1 MAEVAASKTLCVTGG
16 TSFIGSWLIKALLHR
31 GYSVHATIRPHHQPS
46 DITFLT
52 DLPGAKQRLKTF
64 HADLNNPETYSAAIR
79 GCSGVYHVATPM
91 DFERKESVEEI
102 VMRSVE
108 GAMGIVKAC
117 VEEKSVK
124 RVVYTSSA
132 STVGINGEDDDVE
145 VVDESF
151 WTDVEYVRSLDSN
164 AGSYVISKTLT
175 ERKLT
180 EFADENGLELV
191 TVIPT
196 FVVGPFICNKFPS
209 SIRTALGLVIGTLG
223 DKNQYP
229 VRSNLSMVHVDDV
242 ARAHIFLMENP
253 HVTKGRFI
261 CSSHAI
267 TLEQMHQLI
276 HTRYPDLPLP
286 TLESLK
292 EHVMKGRK
300 EPRYSSKKLMDVGF
314 EYKYGLEDIF
324 DGAIQS
330 CRENGYM

>member
-1 MAEVAASKTLCVTGG
+1 MEELAASKTLCVTGG

-31 GYSVHATIRPHHQPS
+31 GYSVHATIRPHHHPS
-46 DITFLT
+46 DISFLT

-108 GAMGIVKAC
+108 GAMGIVNAC

-145 VVDESF
+145 VVDESC
-151 WTDVEYVRSLDSN
+151 WTDVEYVKSWDSN

-191 TVIPT
+191 NVIPT

-209 SIRTALGLVIGTLG
+209 SIRMALGLII
-223 DKNQYP
+223 
-229 VRSNLSMVHVDDV
+229 

-253 HVTKGRFI
+253 HVTQGRFI

-267 TLEQMHQLI
+267 TLEQMHQLLC
-276 HTRYPDLPLP
+276 TRYPNLPLP

-292 EHVMKGRK
+292 ERVMKGRK

-324 DGAIQS
+324 NGAIQS

>member
-209 SIRTALGLVIGTLG
+209 SIRTALGLVI
-223 DKNQYP
+223 
-229 VRSNLSMVHVDDV
+229 

>member
-1 MAEVAASKTLCVTGG
+1 
-16 TSFIGSWLIKALLHR
+16 
-31 GYSVHATIRPHHQPS
+31 
-46 DITFLT
+46 
-52 DLPGAKQRLKTF
+52 
-64 HADLNNPETYSAAIR
+64 
-79 GCSGVYHVATPM
+79 
-91 DFERKESVEEI
+91 
-102 VMRSVE
+102 MRSVE
-108 GAMGIVKAC
+108 GAMGIVNAC

-132 STVGINGEDDDVE
+132 STVGINV
-145 VVDESF
+145 
-151 WTDVEYVRSLDSN
+151 
-164 AGSYVISKTLT
+164 SKTLT

-191 TVIPT
+191 NVIPT

-209 SIRTALGLVIGTLG
+209 SIRMALGLIIGTLG

-229 VRSNLSMVHVDDV
+229 VRANLSMVHVDDV

-253 HVTKGRFI
+253 HVTQGRFI

-267 TLEQMHQLI
+267 TLEQMHQLLC
-276 HTRYPDLPLP
+276 TRYPNLPLP

-292 EHVMKGRK
+292 ERVMKGRK

-324 DGAIQS
+324 NGAIQS

>member
-1 MAEVAASKTLCVTGG
+1 MEELAASKTLCVTGG

-31 GYSVHATIRPHHQPS
+31 GYSVHATIRPHHHPS
-46 DITFLT
+46 DISFLT

-108 GAMGIVKAC
+108 GAMGIVNAC

-145 VVDESF
+145 VVDESC
-151 WTDVEYVRSLDSN
+151 WTDVEYVKS
-164 AGSYVISKTLT
+164 ISKTLT

-191 TVIPT
+191 NVIPT

-209 SIRTALGLVIGTLG
+209 SIRMALGLIIG

-229 VRSNLSMVHVDDV
+229 VRANLSMVHVDDV

-253 HVTKGRFI
+253 HVTQGRFI

-267 TLEQMHQLI
+267 TLEQMHQLLC
-276 HTRYPDLPLP
+276 TRYPNLPLP

-292 EHVMKGRK
+292 ERVMKGRK

-324 DGAIQS
+324 NGAIQS

>member
-132 STVGINGEDDDVE
+132 ST
-145 VVDESF
+145 
-151 WTDVEYVRSLDSN
+151 SN

-223 DKNQYP
+223 KQFPYAYCKFKMKNLR
-229 VRSNLSMVHVDDV
+229 V
-242 ARAHIFLMENP
+242 FLYM
-253 HVTKGRFI
+253 
-261 CSSHAI
+261 
-267 TLEQMHQLI
+267 LQ
-276 HTRYPDLPLP
+276 
-286 TLESLK
+286 
-292 EHVMKGRK
+292 
-300 EPRYSSKKLMDVGF
+300 
-314 EYKYGLEDIF
+314 F
-324 DGAIQS
+324 DGTS
-330 CRENGYM
+330 

>member
-151 WTDVEYVRSLDSN
+151 WTDVEYVRS
-164 AGSYVISKTLT
+164 ISKTLT

-223 DKNQYP
+223 KQFPYAYCKFKMKNLR
-229 VRSNLSMVHVDDV
+229 V
-242 ARAHIFLMENP
+242 FLYM
-253 HVTKGRFI
+253 
-261 CSSHAI
+261 
-267 TLEQMHQLI
+267 LQ
-276 HTRYPDLPLP
+276 
-286 TLESLK
+286 
-292 EHVMKGRK
+292 
-300 EPRYSSKKLMDVGF
+300 
-314 EYKYGLEDIF
+314 F
-324 DGAIQS
+324 DGTS
-330 CRENGYM
+330 